1 MNCER
6 GEVSMS
12 LQVKDVMVTNII
24 TIEAEATV
32 KNAVELMEKHDIGC
46 LIVINYGNPIGIVT
60 ERDMLKKV
68 LLLRRDSGK
77 TKVGNVM
84 SAPLI
89 TSHPQTDIRDAVRLM
104 NERRIKK
111 LPVLEDG
118 KLIGLV
124 SLTDVMRSL
133 AYFEHVI
140 SSLCARCQHG
150 QQGRQQNKNDESNE
164 NDKDTKEQQDQIENQ
179 SAAQM

>member
-1 MNCER
+1 
-6 GEVSMS
+6 MS

-32 KNAVELMEKHDIGC
+32 KNAAELMEKHEIGC

-68 LLLRRDSGK
+68 LLQRRDSGK

-89 TSHPQTDIRDAVRLM
+89 TSNPQTDIRDAVRLM

-140 SSLCARCQHG
+140 SSLCTRCQ
-150 QQGRQQNKNDESNE
+150 QGKQQNKNDDSNK
-164 NDKDTKEQQDQIENQ
+164 NNKDITEQQDRIENQ
-179 SAAQM
+179 TAAPM

>member
-1 MNCER
+1 
-6 GEVSMS
+6 MS

-32 KNAVELMEKHDIGC
+32 KNAAELMEKHDIGC

-68 LLLRRDSGK
+68 LLQRRDSGK

-89 TSHPQTDIRDAVRLM
+89 TSHPQTDIREAVRLM

-118 KLIGLV
+118 KLIGLI

-140 SSLCARCQHG
+140 SSLCARCQ
-150 QQGRQQNKNDESNE
+150 QGKQGNKSDDDNKNNR
-164 NDKDTKEQQDQIENQ
+164 DKKEQQDPMENQ
-179 SAAQM
+179 TPAQA